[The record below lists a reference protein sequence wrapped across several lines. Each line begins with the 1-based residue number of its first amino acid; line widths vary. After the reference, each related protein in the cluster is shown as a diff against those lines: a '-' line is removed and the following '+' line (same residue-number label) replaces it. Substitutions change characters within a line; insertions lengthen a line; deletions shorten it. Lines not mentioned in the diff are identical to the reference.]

1 MSIRRIL
8 DRLTKFLSRKTQ
20 SLQEKYPQYEVG
32 RGTYGSPEVL
42 TWNEGATLKI
52 RAFCSIA
59 EGVKIFLGGEHRV
72 DWVTTYPFN
81 LLWGKGKHITGH
93 PRTKGDVIIGNDV
106 WLGSEAIIMSGVKI
120 GDGSV
125 IGTRSVVTKDVAP
138 YAIVAGNPARLIRN
152 RFEDETIHRLIE
164 LKWWDWTNEK
174 IEEMLPLLL
183 SSDID
188 AFIARAK
195 KRSKNI

>member
-8 DRLTKFLSRKTQ
+8 DRLTKSLSRKTQ
-20 SLQEKYPQYEVG
+20 NLQEKYPQYEVG
-32 RGTYGSPEVL
+32 RETYGSPEVL

-52 RAFCSIA
+52 GAFCSIA
-59 EGVKIFLGGEHRV
+59 EGVKIFLGGEHRI

-81 LLWGKGKHITGH
+81 LLWEKGKHITGH

-106 WLGSEAIIMSGVKI
+106 WIGSEAIIMSGVKI
-120 GDGSV
+120 GDGAV

-188 AFIARAK
+188 AFIAGAK
-195 KRSKNI
+195 KRIKNV